1 LKQPCAHRSVT
12 EIVTMKLRTLA
23 LPVITLAVLAGPGSA
38 DETLPDNHTS
48 TWDNTIGVSPKNQ
61 AVPGTHRYQFTG
73 TLRDGPGNPIGNF
86 PAAQIK
92 LDFGGCLNPSTRT
105 ASQIR
110 ADADTDANGF
120 VIWSLNLDF
129 GGGDPCGARVL
140 VQNVVFKTL
149 AAHIGLPNASLD
161 GGVRS
166 PDENG
171 DGLIGLADL
180 GIFQTEFVNTG
191 TRLDYRGDLAQANG
205 AFDGLT
211 TLTDLAFFQAH
222 FVAP

>member
-1 LKQPCAHRSVT
+1 MEA
-12 EIVTMKLRTLA
+12 VTMKLRTLA
-23 LPVITLAVLAGPGSA
+23 LPVISLAVLAGPGRA
-38 DETLPDNHTS
+38 DETLPDSFYSN
-48 TWDNTIGVSPKNQ
+48 WDNTIGVSPKNH
-61 AVPGTHRYQFTG
+61 AVSSTYRYQFTG
-73 TLRDGPGNPIGNF
+73 NLRDSAGKPIANF

-92 LDFGGCLNPSTRT
+92 LDFSSCLNPSTR
-105 ASQIR
+105 SRDQMP
-110 ADADTDANGF
+110 ADADTDINGTTY
-120 VIWSLNLDF
+120 WSLNLAF
-129 GGGDPCGARVL
+129 GGGDPCLVKVR

-149 AAHIGLPNASLD
+149 AAHQGLPDASLD

-191 TRLDYRGDLAQANG
+191 TRLDFRGDLAQANG
-205 AFDGLT
+205 VHDGLT